1 MRLQFIRSLAN
12 FALITLLSAGAASA
26 GAQATGASEAVPKK
40 VYTTAHVNPHAPVI
54 DGKIGDEAWAKVP
67 WEGGFIQS
75 QPYEGREP
83 TERTEFKVLYDNK
96 AVYIAVRAYDSE
108 PQTIERRL
116 ARRDNCQGDTVTV
129 AVDSLFDHLTAF
141 VFTVNAAGVK
151 ADQVLANDGQSS
163 GNEEDM
169 SWDPI
174 WDVATAVDD
183 EGWTAEME
191 IPLSQLR
198 FGTKPEQVWGFQV
211 RRTLFRKNESSDWQF
226 IPRNASG
233 LVHLFGELH
242 GLSGLTA
249 PHRIEIMPYT
259 VGRLQSYRAV
269 AGNPFARGSERN
281 IIGGVDGKV
290 GVTSDLTMN
299 FTVNPDFG
307 QVEADPSVVNLTAF
321 ETYYEEK
328 RPFFVEGR
336 NIINFQVVGGDGDF
350 SQDNLFYSR
359 RVGRYPQHSPETEGF
374 VDMPEATHILGAFKL
389 TGKTRSGL
397 SVGVLDSVTARERA
411 SVFESGLSSDVPV
424 EPLTNYFAL
433 RLQQDY
439 NRGTTTLGGM
449 MTAVNRSLKDNSL
462 SFLHSAAYS
471 GGIDVLHTW
480 KNKNYYFSL
489 KLLASRVEG
498 TPDAILRTQQS
509 STHYYQRP
517 DAGHVEVD
525 PARTSLSGTGG
536 TVEFGKQ
543 GGGHFMY
550 VAGATWRSPGL
561 DLNDMGYLRYGD
573 VGMQFVWVGYR
584 IWEPF
589 GPFRSFNVGV
599 NEWTGWNFAGL
610 NIFSGGNV
618 YVNAQLKNYWSIG
631 GGYNL
636 QGRALSQ
643 SALRGGPSLRVPPG
657 RNIWYNLTTDMRKK
671 VRFMLFGNISE
682 RFEGESKNWSW
693 GPGLTIVPS
702 AALQLS
708 ISPRYSTNR
717 SRLQYL
723 DTQTFGEQTRYL
735 FGSIDQKTLA
745 LTIRLNYS
753 LSPDLSI
760 QFYGMPFVSAGTYR
774 EFKRITDSRSRDYG
788 SRYHVFGPD
797 EIALDAGT
805 GNYAVDENGDG
816 VPDYSFGNPNFNF
829 RQFRANLVLR
839 WEYTPGSALY
849 VVWSQGRTGFLSDG
863 LFDFGRDLGGLF
875 DLHPHN
881 VFLVKFSYCFQL

>member
-1 MRLQFIRSLAN
+1 MRLQISRPLAAI
-12 FALITLLSAGAASA
+12 ALISLVSAGTASA
-26 GAQATGASEAVPKK
+26 GQTEGAPPAAPKK
-40 VYTTAHVNPHAPVI
+40 VYTTARVNPHVPAI
-54 DGKIGDEAWAKVP
+54 DGKVDDEVWAKVP

-83 TERTEFKVLYDNK
+83 TEKTEFKVLYDDK

-108 PQTIERRL
+108 PKTIERRL
-116 ARRDNCQGDTVTV
+116 ARRDDCEGDMVTV
-129 AVDSLFDHLTAF
+129 AIDSLFDHLTAF

-151 ADQVLANDGQSS
+151 ADQVLVNDGQSTS
-163 GNEEDM
+163 NEEDM

-174 WDVATAVDD
+174 WDVATAVD
-183 EGWTAEME
+183 EQGWTAEME

-211 RRTLFRKNESSDWQF
+211 RRTLFRKDESSDWQF

-249 PHRIEIMPYT
+249 PHQIEIMPYT
-259 VGRLQSYRAV
+259 VGRIQSYRAV
-269 AGNPFARGSERN
+269 AGNPFAKGSEQN
-281 IIGGVDGKV
+281 LQGGVDGKV

-336 NIINFQVVGGDGDF
+336 NIINFQIMGGDGDF

-359 RVGRYPQHSPETEGF
+359 RIGRYPQYYPETGGF

-397 SVGVLDSVTARERA
+397 SVGVLNSVTGRERA
-411 SVFESGLSSDVPV
+411 SVFEKGLTSDVPV
-424 EPLTNYFAL
+424 EPMTNYFSL
-433 RLQQDY
+433 RVQQDY
-439 NRGTTTLGGM
+439 NKGATTIGGM
-449 MTAVNRSLKDNSL
+449 MTAVNRSLKDDGL
-462 SFLHSAAYS
+462 SFLHRAAYS
-471 GGIDVLHTW
+471 GGLDVMHSW

-489 KLLASRVEG
+489 KLVASRVEG
-498 TPDAILRTQQS
+498 APDAILRTQLS
-509 STHYYQRP
+509 SVHYYQRP

-543 GGGHFMY
+543 GGGHLMF
-550 VAGATWRSPGL
+550 VAGATWRSPGF
-561 DLNDMGYLRYGD
+561 DLNDMGYLRQGD
-573 VGMQFVWVGYR
+573 VGMQYFWAGYR

-589 GPFRSFNVGV
+589 GPFRSFNI
-599 NEWTGWNFAGL
+599 NFNQWSGWNFAGV
-610 NIFSGGNV
+610 NIFNGGNV
-618 YVNAQLKNYWSIG
+618 NGWAQLKNYWSLG
-631 GGYNL
+631 GGYNV
-636 QGRALSQ
+636 QGAALSQ
-643 SALRGGPSLRVPPG
+643 TSLRGGPSLRVPPG
-657 RNIWYNLTTDMRKK
+657 RSIWFNLETDMRKK
-671 VRFMLFGNISE
+671 VRFSVFGNGFE
-682 RFEGESKNWSW
+682 RFEGESKNWTW
-693 GPGLTIVPS
+693 GPGLNIVPS

-708 ISPRYSTNR
+708 LSPQYSTNR
-717 SRLQYL
+717 SRLQYIGTRSSG
-723 DTQTFGEQTRYL
+723 DQSRYL
-735 FGSIDQKTLA
+735 FGSIDQTTLA

-753 LSPDLSI
+753 LTPDLSV

-774 EFKRITDSRSRDYG
+774 EFKRITDSRARDYG
-788 SRYHVFGPD
+788 ARYHIFGPD
-797 EIALDAGT
+797 EIALDGPTGT
-805 GNYAVDENGDG
+805 YTVDENGDG
-816 VPDYSFGNPNFNF
+816 APDYSFGNPNFNF

-849 VVWSQGRTGFLSDG
+849 VVWSQGRTGYLSDG
-863 LFDFGRDLGGLF
+863 AFDFGRDLDGLF
-875 DLHPHN
+875 GLHPHN

>member
-1 MRLQFIRSLAN
+1 MSLRSPWPLAAM
-12 FALITLLSAGAASA
+12 ALFSLILAGSAPASQTSGSPTAA
-26 GAQATGASEAVPKK
+26 PKK
-40 VYTTAHVNPHAPVI
+40 TYRTARINPQAPAI
-54 DGKIGDEAWAKVP
+54 DGKVDDEAWAKVP

-83 TERTEFKVLYDNK
+83 SEKTEFKVLYDNK
-96 AVYIAVRAYDSE
+96 AVYVAVRAYDSE
-108 PQTIERRL
+108 PKTIECRL
-116 ARRDNCQGDTVTV
+116 ARRDDCQGDTVTV
-129 AVDSLFDHLTAF
+129 AIDSLFDHLTAF
-141 VFTVNAAGVK
+141 AFSVNAAGVK
-151 ADQVLANDGQSS
+151 ADQMLVNDGQSTS
-163 GNEEDM
+163 DEEDM

-183 EGWTAEME
+183 RGWTAEME

-198 FGTKPEQVWGFQV
+198 FGSKPEQVWGFQV

-233 LVHLFGELH
+233 LVHLFGELR
-242 GLSGLTA
+242 GLSGLVA
-249 PHRIEIMPYT
+249 PHQIEIMPYT
-259 VGRLQSYRAV
+259 VGRIQSYRAV
-269 AGNPFARGSERN
+269 PGNPFAKGNERN
-281 IIGGVDGKV
+281 VLGGVDGKL
-290 GVTSDLTMN
+290 GITSDLTMN

-336 NIINFQVVGGDGDF
+336 NIINLQLTGGDGDF

-359 RVGRYPQHSPETEGF
+359 RIGRSPQYYPETGGF
-374 VDMPEATHILGAFKL
+374 VDMPEATHILGALKL

-397 SVGVLDSVTARERA
+397 SVGLLDSLTGRERA
-411 SVFESGLSSDVPV
+411 SVFENGLTSDIPV
-424 EPLTNYFAL
+424 EPMTNYFSL

-439 NRGTTTLGGM
+439 SQGATTVGGM
-449 MTAVNRSLKDNSL
+449 LTAVNRSLKDDGLN
-462 SFLHSAAYS
+462 FLHRAAYA
-471 GGIDVLHTW
+471 GGLDIMHSW

-489 KLLASRVEG
+489 KILASRVEG
-498 TPDAILRTQQS
+498 TPEAILRTQLS
-509 STHYYQRP
+509 SVRYYQRP

-543 GGGHFMY
+543 GGGHLMF

-561 DLNDMGYLRYGD
+561 ELNDMGYLRQGD
-573 VGMQFVWVGYR
+573 VAMQYLWAGYR
-584 IWEPF
+584 IYEPF
-589 GPFRSFNVGV
+589 GPFRSLNFNF
-599 NEWTGWNFAGL
+599 NQWSGWNFAGV
-610 NIFSGGNV
+610 NIFNGGNINI
-618 YVNAQLKNYWSIG
+618 NAQLKNYWWAG
-631 GGYNL
+631 GGYNV
-636 QGRALSQ
+636 QGAALSQ
-643 SALRGGPSLRVPPG
+643 TALRGGPTLRVPPG
-657 RNIWYNLTTDMRKK
+657 RSVWFEIESDMRKK
-671 VRFMLFGNISE
+671 VRFTLFGNGFE
-682 RFEGESKNWSW
+682 RFEGESRNWTW
-693 GPGLTIVPS
+693 GPGLRIVPS
-702 AALQLS
+702 AALQLTL
-708 ISPRYSTNR
+708 SPQYSTNK
-717 SRLQYL
+717 SRLQYIG
-723 DTQTFGEQTRYL
+723 TQTFGSESRYL

-760 QFYGMPFVSAGTYR
+760 QFYGMPFVSAGTYT

-788 SRYHVFGPD
+788 ARYHVFGPE
-797 EIALDAGT
+797 EITLDGAT
-805 GNYAVDENGDG
+805 GVYAVDENRDG
-816 VPDYSFGNPNFNF
+816 KADYSFAKPDFNF

-849 VVWSQGRTGFLSDG
+849 VVWSQGRTGYLADG
-863 LFDFGRDLGGLF
+863 GFDFGRDLGGLF